1 MMPST
6 DSFSHRMDHDTKVTS
21 DLVSMSSKVNDEAS
35 PTVEQDDNPNMESVI
50 FAKVLYLHV
59 DWTEELVCSY

>member
-1 MMPST
+1 
-6 DSFSHRMDHDTKVTS
+6 
-21 DLVSMSSKVNDEAS
+21 MSSKVNDEAS
-35 PTVEQDDNPNMESVI
+35 PMVEQDDNPNMESVI